1 MASLNKEHWTKIIQE
16 KEEKIEELKEIIEE
30 YKEI

>member
-1 MASLNKEHWTKIIQE
+1 MASLNVEHQKKIIQE
-16 KEEKIEELKEIIEE
+16 KDEKIDELEEIIEE

>member
-1 MASLNKEHWTKIIQE
+1 MTSLNEEYFTKIIQE
-16 KEEKIEELKEIIEE
+16 KEEKIEELEEIIEE